1 MSTPNAFGVFAPRHK
16 AASSPPGTPHSC
28 GSGMGIVRICR
39 LKPAFRH
46 RTAWGGELDA
56 ALAAASAALDKTG
69 MGPPNSL
76 LRLVE

>member
-1 MSTPNAFGVFAPRHK
+1 
-16 AASSPPGTPHSC
+16 
-28 GSGMGIVRICR
+28 MGIVRICR